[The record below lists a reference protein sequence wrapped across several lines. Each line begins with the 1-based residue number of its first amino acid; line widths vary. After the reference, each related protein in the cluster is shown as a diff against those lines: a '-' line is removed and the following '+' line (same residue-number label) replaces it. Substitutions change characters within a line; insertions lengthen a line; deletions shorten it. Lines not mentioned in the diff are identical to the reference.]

1 MAADGI
7 RRQYGFSAMD
17 PVDPRLY
24 SPVVHQAI
32 GMIRVQ
38 CDCTIEEAIVRL
50 NLRAHAAGLSI
61 NDIAEAV
68 VDRSIRFAD

>member
-1 MAADGI
+1 M
-7 RRQYGFSAMD
+7 YSA
-17 PVDPRLY
+17 
-24 SPVVHQAI
+24 VVHQAI

-38 CDCTIEEAIVRL
+38 CECTTEEAIVRL

-61 NDIAEAV
+61 DDIAEAV